1 MNFDDPD
8 DPMPDKM
15 NIWVAIGGYGLGA
28 AIIFVM
34 FYWSLPATQ
43 IN

>member
-1 MNFDDPD
+1 
-8 DPMPDKM
+8 MPDKM

-43 IN
+43 IG